1 MLLTIEIE
9 NKKIILEYAP
19 DNGAGFIDDY
29 FKKGEGYRIKQT
41 FFVTKNESYGQEE
54 GNIDSKKFIIG
65 KLSGEY
71 YKIYKRVLG
80 TQFDVLF
87 HKSYNIAVNSLIVNN
102 NISIINKF
110 ENLAKQQIVIGG
122 DQTNA
127 IPTKVF
133 KNIIRSFPTK
143 TEITHYIDSRVTNVL
158 SQYLEGVK
166 DSGNAFER
174 YLENRNM
181 IKPIN
186 SILSVKHY
194 EFKKYQFVLKNLK
207 KWLKTSNTYSEDDWQ
222 QQILEIILLLYPKYI
237 RCFQKVKIKDF
248 YANPKKAKNRFVD
261 LMLIDSN
268 GNIDVIEI
276 KKPFDNCIITRS
288 KYRDNYTPLK
298 ELSGTIMQV
307 EKYLFHLNKWGLS
320 GEKALTAK
328 YKNDLPSELSVKI
341 TNPKGIVILGR
352 DNGLSSGQK
361 FDFEI
366 IKRKYSNVID
376 IITYDDL
383 IKRLENMLEKFQT
396 K

>member
-133 KNIIRSFPTK
+133 KDII
-143 TEITHYIDSRVTNVL
+143 
-158 SQYLEGVK
+158 
-166 DSGNAFER
+166 
-174 YLENRNM
+174 
-181 IKPIN
+181 
-186 SILSVKHY
+186 
-194 EFKKYQFVLKNLK
+194 KNL
-207 KWLKTSNTYSEDDWQ
+207 
-222 QQILEIILLLYPKYI
+222 
-237 RCFQKVKIKDF
+237 
-248 YANPKKAKNRFVD
+248 
-261 LMLIDSN
+261 
-268 GNIDVIEI
+268 
-276 KKPFDNCIITRS
+276 
-288 KYRDNYTPLK
+288 
-298 ELSGTIMQV
+298 
-307 EKYLFHLNKWGLS
+307 
-320 GEKALTAK
+320 
-328 YKNDLPSELSVKI
+328 
-341 TNPKGIVILGR
+341 
-352 DNGLSSGQK
+352 
-361 FDFEI
+361 
-366 IKRKYSNVID
+366 
-376 IITYDDL
+376 
-383 IKRLENMLEKFQT
+383 
-396 K
+396 